1 MANNYVISPSATREI
16 EGILVYLSDVLMS
29 SDAALSFLDE
39 LDRQLQITCQFPGS
53 HPVCPH
59 PDLAERVYRSSGLK
73 DTLQFIL
80 SPTTPLTSSTSS
92 INHKIMRATL
102 FPRGYQLF
110 QA

>member
-39 LDRQLQITCQFPGS
+39 LERQLQITCQFPGS

-59 PDLAERVYRSSGLK
+59 PDLAERGYRSFRIKRYVAICSFSN
-73 DTLQFIL
+73 DTVNVLHVF
-80 SPTTPLTSSTSS
+80 
-92 INHKIMRATL
+92 H
-102 FPRGYQLF
+102 QLHDY
-110 QA
+110 ARDAIS